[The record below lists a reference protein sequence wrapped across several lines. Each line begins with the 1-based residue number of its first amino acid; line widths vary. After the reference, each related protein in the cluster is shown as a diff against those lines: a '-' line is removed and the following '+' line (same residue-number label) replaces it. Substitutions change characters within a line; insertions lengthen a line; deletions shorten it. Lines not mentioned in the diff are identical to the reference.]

1 MAGLFRF
8 FRKILELKF
17 LGHQKYLRAN
27 LYHLLILQLVC
38 DSLVAFFDSWLHY
51 LPLTGI
57 FKDVRAE
64 RNLHLARSPS
74 IKSMKVTKYFWLP
87 ISQKVTVRIPCLRS
101 QI

>member
-17 LGHQKYLRAN
+17 LGHQKYLRAS
-27 LYHLLILQLVC
+27 LFHLLILQPV
-38 DSLVAFFDSWLHY
+38 SGSVAFFDSWLHY

-74 IKSMKVTKYFWLP
+74 IKSIKVTKYFWLP
-87 ISQKVTVRIPCLRS
+87 ISQKVTVRAP
-101 QI
+101 